1 MNLDISKPQKADF
14 VVLGGASQG
23 LLPILSRYSFCELD
37 YRNSKLNLF
46 ALLHMFVH
54 LGFSWRSYCISL
66 LQLTQAQVVI
76 TCIDS
81 DALFYSLK
89 HSLPEVTFISIQNG
103 IRGNITE
110 SPGGDLWTQLERLRH
125 QPPHVDFV
133 ATFGP
138 AHSKQYKNQIQC
150 ETLEI
155 GSSRNNQFGVS
166 RYTTPRTRPLI
177 GFISNFIPPHCKVY
191 SNVSSSPITT
201 HLGSRPI
208 PAHLYFHA
216 EVVVGRIVAEI
227 CASEAWEFR
236 VAGKRSDDVVG
247 EREFWGE
254 ICRPR
259 PYMFF
264 PRDTKSSSYEILD
277 DCDLIV
283 TIDSTLGYEMIARGT
298 RVIFISERARIL
310 GGDEARQF
318 AFGFPDDFPDEG
330 LFWTNST
337 DLRHVLSMMR
347 RVLTMSDLE
356 WDLCS
361 EFVRERL
368 MVFDAGNTLLH
379 QLISNVATERA
390 LMPL

>member
-1 MNLDISKPQKADF
+1 
-14 VVLGGASQG
+14 
-23 LLPILSRYSFCELD
+23 
-37 YRNSKLNLF
+37 
-46 ALLHMFVH
+46 
-54 LGFSWRSYCISL
+54 
-66 LQLTQAQVVI
+66 
-76 TCIDS
+76 
-81 DALFYSLK
+81 
-89 HSLPEVTFISIQNG
+89 
-103 IRGNITE
+103 
-110 SPGGDLWTQLERLRH
+110 
-125 QPPHVDFV
+125 
-133 ATFGP
+133 
-138 AHSKQYKNQIQC
+138 
-150 ETLEI
+150 
-155 GSSRNNQFGVS
+155 
-166 RYTTPRTRPLI
+166 
-177 GFISNFIPPHCKVY
+177 
-191 SNVSSSPITT
+191 
-201 HLGSRPI
+201 
-208 PAHLYFHA
+208 
-216 EVVVGRIVAEI
+216 VVGRIVAEI
-227 CASEAWEFR
+227 CAREAWEFR
-236 VAGKRSDDVVG
+236 VAGKRADDVVG

-254 ICRPR
+254 ICRPH

-318 AFGFPDDFPDEG
+318 TFGFPDDFPDEG

-368 MVFDAGNTLLH
+368 MVFDAGNTHLH

-390 LMPL
+390 LMPI